1 MHQVKQQNDNMI
13 RENKQ
18 LTMHLQQVKQH
29 NNNLIEENNQMTLQ
43 LSNHNE
49 NIRKF
54 LNDDPMMKLSQ
65 PRVQWT
71 TKTIKMAPK
80 IRTATS
86 KNRYEFFR

>member
-1 MHQVKQQNDNMI
+1 MI
-13 RENKQ
+13 
-18 LTMHLQQVKQH
+18 LQF
-29 NNNLIEENNQMTLQ
+29 
-43 LSNHNE
+43 SNHYE

-54 LNDDPMMKLSQ
+54 LSDDPMMKLSQ
-65 PRVQWT
+65 PKVQWT